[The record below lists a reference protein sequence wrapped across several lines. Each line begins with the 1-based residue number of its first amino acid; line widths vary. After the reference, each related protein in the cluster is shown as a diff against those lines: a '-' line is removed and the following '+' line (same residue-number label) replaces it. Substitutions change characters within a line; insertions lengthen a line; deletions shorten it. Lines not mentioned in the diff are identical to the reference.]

1 MKVAGDPSNPM
12 RFKDDA
18 TAEELRA
25 EIEHRLNILRKV
37 GILMLQVIEPEV
49 QVASGTRLRPTSDR
63 PSSPN

>member
-1 MKVAGDPSNPM
+1 M

-25 EIEHRLNILRKV
+25 EIEHRLNILQKA
-37 GILMLQVIEPEV
+37 GILELQVIEPEV